1 MSGPAP
7 EMIELAKL
15 MMARAY
21 APYSRFAVGAVLRGA
36 NGKLYGGCNVENAA
50 YPVGS
55 CAEASAISA
64 MIADGEQRIAEVLVM
79 ASGNEMVTPCGACR
93 QRLNEFATDAT
104 LVHLWDPAGSFRKVK
119 LADLLPLSFGPAN
132 LGKET

>member
-1 MSGPAP
+1 MAGPAP

-15 MMARAY
+15 MMTRAY

-50 YPVGS
+50 YPVGC

-93 QRLNEFATDAT
+93 QKLNEFATEDT
-104 LVHLWDPAGSFRKVK
+104 VVHLADSAGKFRTMK
-119 LADLLPLSFGPAN
+119 LADLLPLSFGPSN
-132 LGKET
+132 LGK